1 MAMMKV
7 RILFFI
13 IWQCNNE
20 ELFFND
26 VGVAGDDDENVDGND
41 DEKEEKV
48 DGNDDEMK
56 DGVGKDGVGNEKV
69 NGNSGDG
76 NDEGKDD
83 SCLVVTIF
91 NYLEM

>member
-1 MAMMKV
+1 MQLLTKLKS
-7 RILFFI
+7 RI
-13 IWQCNNE
+13 E
-20 ELFFND
+20 EY
-26 VGVAGDDDENVDGND
+26 GNGHPPP
-41 DEKEEKV
+41 KGTK
-48 DGNDDEMK
+48 K
-56 DGVGKDGVGNEKV
+56 AVGKDGVGNEKV

>member
-1 MAMMKV
+1 MILAWLF
-7 RILFFI
+7 LFFI

-26 VGVAGDDDENVDGND
+26 VGVAGDDDE
-41 DEKEEKV
+41 KEEKV
-48 DGNDDEMK
+48 DGNDD
-56 DGVGKDGVGNEKV
+56 DGVDNEKV

>member
-1 MAMMKV
+1 MVTV
-7 RILFFI
+7 RMILAWLFLFFI

-26 VGVAGDDDENVDGND
+26 VGVAGDDDEVDGNN

-48 DGNDDEMK
+48 DGNDD
-56 DGVGKDGVGNEKV
+56 DGVGNEKV

-83 SCLVVTIF
+83 SCLVVSIF
-91 NYLEM
+91 YYLAM